1 MKKLI
6 MFIFLLFNFQA
17 WAHHTKDHTML
28 MENTDQVIN
37 MTKQGADDPWLL
49 IVWSCIVIL
58 FTLGVVK
65 LINKK

>member
-6 MFIFLLFNFQA
+6 MLISLLLNFPV

-28 MENTDQVIN
+28 MENSDRVIN
-37 MTKQGADDPWLL
+37 MTQQGADDPWLW
-49 IVWSCIVIL
+49 IVWAGVVIL
-58 FTLGVVK
+58 FVLGVFR